1 MKVRE
6 GRRRGDPKRPGPP
19 WLVFLKGTNLGAGEQ
34 GTGLRIRG
42 EMVSYV

>member
-6 GRRRGDPKRPGPP
+6 GWRRGGPKRPGPP
-19 WLVFLKGTNLGAGEQ
+19 WLVFLKGTNWGAGEQ
-34 GTGLRIRG
+34 GTALKIRG